1 VEEDIQFENDGE
13 TDKEF
18 DKIAESDIILE
29 KIDEF
34 SKDIDFDKHTDEV
47 TIKTYDKAICITA
60 LNTWCFVLCFLSFT
74 YLFFLPFRKR
84 KVKCVEFPF
93 LLIV

>member
-1 VEEDIQFENDGE
+1 MEEDIQFENDGE
-13 TDKEF
+13 IDKEF

-47 TIKTYDKAICITA
+47 ITTT
-60 LNTWCFVLCFLSFT
+60 LM
-74 YLFFLPFRKR
+74 RM
-84 KVKCVEFPF
+84 
-93 LLIV
+93 I